1 MAKEHE
7 KVMAKKEGALH
18 GVKIIDLSDERAIY
32 GVKLLADLGAD
43 VVRPEP
49 IEGDPLRARGP
60 LRDGEQSAGS
70 SLWHAFFA
78 SNRRFFAVDLDQ
90 PEGRA
95 QLDRLITQAD
105 IVITSDGAFGCDVL
119 DIEDIRLRKP
129 SLVSVECTSF
139 GVSGPWRDYLAPDL
153 VAGALGGSVAT
164 TGDVDTPPL
173 KCFGELNFVVSGAY
187 VGIAALAALRHARET
202 GEGQHVHVPVHHC
215 IASCLEHVFMWHWYN
230 EMLGN
235 ATDKALERRGSLHWS
250 NAYVVMQA
258 QGGSIMVTPTPDV
271 DAQLVWLIEEG
282 VAADLLDPKYQEI
295 ENRPEFMR
303 RMMEVLREWVGSKDV
318 QALFFDAQEH
328 HAPYGWVL
336 PLDRVAEN
344 PQLDA
349 RHWWQEYNSGGGD
362 FKGPGNPYQFSETPW
377 SMGPHGG
384 IGEHTDSVLSEI
396 GWGDER

>member
-1 MAKEHE
+1 
-7 KVMAKKEGALH
+7 
-18 GVKIIDLSDERAIY
+18 
-32 GVKLLADLGAD
+32 
-43 VVRPEP
+43 
-49 IEGDPLRARGP
+49 
-60 LRDGEQSAGS
+60 
-70 SLWHAFFA
+70 
-78 SNRRFFAVDLDQ
+78 
-90 PEGRA
+90 
-95 QLDRLITQAD
+95 
-105 IVITSDGAFGCDVL
+105 
-119 DIEDIRLRKP
+119 
-129 SLVSVECTSF
+129 
-139 GVSGPWRDYLAPDL
+139 
-153 VAGALGGSVAT
+153 
-164 TGDVDTPPL
+164 
-173 KCFGELNFVVSGAY
+173 
-187 VGIAALAALRHARET
+187 
-202 GEGQHVHVPVHHC
+202 
-215 IASCLEHVFMWHWYN
+215 MWHWYN